1 MKAKR
6 FKRSNL
12 VRKILRIAIVFILA
26 LLIMN
31 MAYGMYK
38 ENQISLKE
46 ESNQNIVENSNIL
59 IASINNVDI
68 PDTYKGFN
76 VIATLEAPTIGLDTN
91 VLEKYTTEGLKV
103 CASKYWGPEPN
114 EVGNFCIAG
123 HNYDEENMFNH
134 LIDLQIGDILYL
146 TDKEHGKCKY
156 KIYDIYRVKPQN
168 TEPLSQDTENVE
180 LTLITCVNYSR
191 NRLIVKAV
199 QTNEI

>member
-59 IASINNVDI
+59 IASISSVDI
-68 PDTYKGFN
+68 PDTYKGFD

>member
-1 MKAKR
+1 MKA
-6 FKRSNL
+6 KRSNL

>member
-6 FKRSNL
+6 LKRSNL

-59 IASINNVDI
+59 IASISSVDI
-68 PDTYKGFN
+68 PDTYKGFD

>member
-1 MKAKR
+1 MKA
-6 FKRSNL
+6 KRSNL

-59 IASINNVDI
+59 IASINNVEI
-68 PDTYKGFN
+68 PNTYKGFN

-91 VLEKYTTEGLKV
+91 ILEKYTTEGLKV

-134 LIDLQIGDILYL
+134 LIDLQIGDTLYL
-146 TDKEHGKCKY
+146 TDEKHGKCKY

-168 TEPLSQDTENVE
+168 TKPLLQDTEKVE

>member
-59 IASINNVDI
+59 IASISSVDV
-68 PDTYKGFN
+68 PDTYKGFD

>member
-1 MKAKR
+1 MKA
-6 FKRSNL
+6 KRSNL
-12 VRKILRIAIVFILA
+12 VRKILRIAIVLILA

-59 IASINNVDI
+59 IASINNIDI
-68 PDTYKGFN
+68 PHTYKGFN

-91 VLEKYTTEGLKV
+91 ILEKYTTEGLKV

-134 LIDLQIGDILYL
+134 LIDLQIGDTLYL
-146 TDKEHGKCKY
+146 TDEKHGKCKY

-168 TEPLSQDTENVE
+168 TKPLLQDTEKVE